1 MRKHISIIA
10 TAIITGSIAMAGAM
24 SSFATEDLTPGMPL
38 STNHCTEM
46 SQFETETVSIDAV
59 QFKADEVQAP
69 TEAPTEA
76 PTQAPTEAP
85 TEAPIVTTEA
95 VVTNIPTAT
104 TAAVIDR
111 STPDIDEE
119 TAIGEALLQA
129 GKQFKHVSSEW
140 VVTEDDSYWR
150 IGVSDATKEK
160 APVVYYHVNKFYATA
175 ETAPATTAAATTTKN
190 AATTAAKK
198 AADKNGSPK
207 TGVAIPAIPV
217 AGLAIAAVAV
227 AFTLKKK
234 SN

>member
-1 MRKHISIIA
+1 MRKHISIIT

-24 SSFATEDLTPGMPL
+24 SSFATEDIAPEMPMT
-38 STNHCTEM
+38 TNHCTEM
-46 SQFETETVSIDAV
+46 EQFQTETVSIDGI

-76 PTQAPTEAP
+76 PTV
-85 TEAPIVTTEA
+85 APIVTTEA

-207 TGVAIPAIPV
+207 TGVAFPAVPV

-234 SN
+234 EA

>member
-24 SSFATEDLTPGMPL
+24 SSFATEDIAPEMPMT
-38 STNHCTEM
+38 TNHCTEM
-46 SQFETETVSIDAV
+46 EQFQTETVSIDGI
-59 QFKADEVQAP
+59 QFKADEVQTPTDAP

-76 PTQAPTEAP
+76 PA
-85 TEAPIVTTEA
+85 EAPIVTTEA

-150 IGVSDATKEK
+150 IGVSDATK
-160 APVVYYHVNKFYATA
+160 
-175 ETAPATTAAATTTKN
+175 
-190 AATTAAKK
+190 
-198 AADKNGSPK
+198 
-207 TGVAIPAIPV
+207 
-217 AGLAIAAVAV
+217 
-227 AFTLKKK
+227 
-234 SN
+234 